1 MTFVTQLMLLFLI
14 VCAIA
19 VCLTRN
25 LLTSVIIYMG
35 YSMIMSIIWITLESP
50 DLAITE
56 AAVGFVPM
64 HLSSEA
70 AVGAG
75 IMSLL
80 FFLTLKK
87 IHAIDARNEV
97 RRAHEQAQ
105 KEKNGGADDG
115 NA

>member
-1 MTFVTQLMLLFLI
+1 MTIVTQMMLLFLI

-50 DLAITE
+50 DL
-56 AAVGFVPM
+56 
-64 HLSSEA
+64 EA

-75 IMSLL
+75 VTSLL

-97 RRAHEQAQ
+97 RRAHAQEKQNEQ
-105 KEKNGGADDG
+105 NGGADNG